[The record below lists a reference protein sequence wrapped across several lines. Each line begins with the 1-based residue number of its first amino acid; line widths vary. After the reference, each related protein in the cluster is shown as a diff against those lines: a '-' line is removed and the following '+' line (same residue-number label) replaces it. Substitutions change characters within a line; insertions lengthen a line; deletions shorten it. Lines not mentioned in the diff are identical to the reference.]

1 MPVYKFENNAE
12 GKLENAIGAGDT
24 SIELETGD
32 GALFPTLGAGEQF
45 LAIIIEGSKS
55 EWITVTDRAGD
66 ILTATRSGSPQSFD
80 TGAAVELRMSGEIL
94 ELFFQKGEN
103 RVVTED
109 PAGNGSLAA
118 NYFGEEV
125 YNSVNGKWWK
135 HKSGTAWLEM
145 GITEAP

>member
-1 MPVYKFENNAE
+1 
-12 GKLENAIGAGDT
+12 AGDT

-32 GALFPTLGAGEQF
+32 GALFPSLGAGEQF

-66 ILTATRSGSPQSFD
+66 ILTAVRSASPQSFD
-80 TGAAVELRMSGEIL
+80 AGADIELRMSGEIL

-103 RVVTED
+103 RVVTSD
-109 PAGNGSLAA
+109 PDGSLAA

-135 HKSGTAWLEM
+135 HKSSTAWLEM
-145 GITEAP
+145 GITD

>member
-24 SIELETGD
+24 SITLEAGD

-45 LAIIIEGSKS
+45 LAIILEGSKS
-55 EWITVTDRAGD
+55 EWVTCTDRAGD
-66 ILTATRSGSPQSFD
+66 ICTVIRSASPQSFD
-80 TGAAVELRMSGEIL
+80 TGSAFELRMSGELL

-109 PAGNGSLAA
+109 PDGSLAA

-135 HKSGTAWLEM
+135 HTSGMNWLEM

>member
-1 MPVYKFENNAE
+1 MAVYKFENNAK
-12 GKLENAIGAGDT
+12 GALENAIGAGDT

-32 GALFPTLGAGEQF
+32 GALFPTLAADEQF

-55 EWITVTDRAGD
+55 EWITVTERAGD
-66 ILTATRSGSPQSFD
+66 ILTAIRGASPQSFD
-80 TGAAVELRMSGEIL
+80 AGAAVELRMSGEIL

-109 PAGNGSLAA
+109 PDGSLAA

-135 HKSGTAWLEM
+135 HESGTNWLEM
-145 GITEAP
+145 GVTD